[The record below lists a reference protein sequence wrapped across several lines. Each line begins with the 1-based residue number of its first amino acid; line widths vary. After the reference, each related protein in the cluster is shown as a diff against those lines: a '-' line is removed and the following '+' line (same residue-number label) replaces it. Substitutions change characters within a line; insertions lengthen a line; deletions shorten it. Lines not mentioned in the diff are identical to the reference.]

1 MCAVTV
7 TAAHGCAIA
16 IGDGATAEV
25 FTTIDGVHNGPNGPG
40 WEAQIVE
47 GRHHGSTST
56 VKIASYVN
64 VTPITFSIYYD
75 SVDTQH
81 LALRAA
87 AAAMTRKNF
96 EMTLT
101 DTGVEKYAF
110 AAYVTCTFKGDVE
123 NFNIMDVS
131 LAIQGA
137 VTVT

>member
-7 TAAHGCAIA
+7 TAAHGCVIA
-16 IGDGATAEV
+16 IGDGATAEA
-25 FTTIDGVHNGPNGPG
+25 FTEIDGVHNGPNGPG

-47 GRHHGSTST
+47 GRHHGSTET

-64 VTPITFSIYYD
+64 VTPITFSVYYD
-75 SVDTQH
+75 SGDTNH
-81 LALRAA
+81 ALLRSN
-87 AAAMTRKNF
+87 AAAMTRTNF

-101 DTGVEKYAF
+101 DTGVEKYGF
-110 AAYVTCTFKGDVE
+110 SAYITCTFKGDVE

-131 LAIQGA
+131 LAIDGA